1 MGKLFKDRDWTE
13 DYPTEQYMR
22 EVMRLYFENVNDL
35 NTNKN
40 MTAGVRARKYLL
52 ELFHLC
58 RKRRKEILEQ
68 KREYKYRVHPSW
80 EGVKES
86 PEREDYADNNE

>member
-1 MGKLFKDRDWTE
+1 MGKLFPDRDWTE

-22 EVMRLYFENVNDL
+22 EIMRLYFENINEL
-35 NTNKN
+35 NTKKN
-40 MTAGVRARKYLL
+40 MQAGVRARQYLL

-68 KREYKYRVHPSW
+68 KRGYKYRVHPSW
-80 EGVKES
+80 EREGDAKEK
-86 PEREDYADNNE
+86 ETGLGKE